1 MSKAQKSPDE
11 MSFLEHLEAL
21 RWHLV
26 RAAIAIVFMGLI
38 AFLQPAILF
47 DVLIFGPKEPDFV
60 TYRMFC
66 EGSQALG
73 IKEVF
78 CFDEMPFQILNTKM
92 AGQFS
97 THIWVSFLAGIIFA
111 FPYLFW
117 EIWRFIKP
125 GLKESE
131 RAYSRGVIFFS
142 SLLFAGGVLFG
153 YFLIVPLSVQFLGSY
168 QISAQITNL
177 IDLSSFISTV
187 TSVTLACG
195 ILFELPIIVY
205 FLSKTGIIT
214 PEMMR
219 TYRKHALVVILIL
232 AAVITPPDL
241 SSQVLVAVPVLIL
254 YEISIRVSKVVN
266 KKAKLNKQAQS

>member
-1 MSKAQKSPDE
+1 
-11 MSFLEHLEAL
+11 
-21 RWHLV
+21 
-26 RAAIAIVFMGLI
+26 
-38 AFLQPAILF
+38 LQPAILF
-47 DVLIFGPKEPDFV
+47 DLLIFGPKEPDFI
-60 TYRMFC
+60 TYRIFC

-142 SLLFAGGVLFG
+142 SLLFAAGVLFG
-153 YFLIVPLSVQFLGSY
+153 YFLIVPLSVQFLGAY

-266 KKAKLNKQAQS
+266 NKTQRNKQAQS